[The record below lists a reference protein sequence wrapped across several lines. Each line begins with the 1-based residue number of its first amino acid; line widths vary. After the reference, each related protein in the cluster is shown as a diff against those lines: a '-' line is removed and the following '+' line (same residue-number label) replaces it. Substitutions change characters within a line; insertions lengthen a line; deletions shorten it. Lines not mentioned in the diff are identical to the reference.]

1 MSKNSKNE
9 ELLIEAGCDPE
20 TIEGLVNS
28 LCQVMNG
35 KSLLPVG
42 IAVAIYLKSLA
53 QRLCDDNDADT
64 NLAVLLDLTDAY
76 NVVIS
81 RKYRING
88 WYDYERN

>member
-1 MSKNSKNE
+1 MSKNNEIE

-20 TIEGLVNS
+20 NIEGLVNR
-28 LCQVMNG
+28 LCQATNG
-35 KSLLPVG
+35 NAVLPVG

-76 NVVIS
+76 NVDIRS
-81 RKYRING
+81 N
-88 WYDYERN
+88 